1 MNLLEERLRMI
12 IDADGPVPLDRYMQQ
27 CLTDP
32 ECGYY
37 TRLDDIG
44 AKGDFIT
51 SPEISQMFGELIG
64 LWIADMWTRMG
75 SPDDAIIAE
84 LGPGKGTLMAD
95 ALRAV
100 QRAAP
105 DLLAKCQ
112 LWLVEA
118 SPRLRE
124 IQGQRLEAYSPNW
137 AETVEDI
144 PEQPVLLIGNEFLDA
159 LPVRQIVR
167 RGDSWLERAIG
178 FDADDALAIVEITP
192 QGEVPAE
199 LPPMA
204 EGEVLE
210 ISPARSAVGRT
221 VAAQIAVHGGAALLI
236 DYGHELTVPGDT
248 LQAMKAHRFHPIL
261 ETPGEADLTSHV
273 DFAALARTASQD
285 GLNILGPI
293 GQRQFLLRL
302 GIEARLAQLLKNA
315 EPEVANGLT
324 SGFRRLTDPSHM
336 GHLFKVMCLSHEQI
350 GIPTGYVAD
359 EAFSHSI

>member
-1 MNLLEERLRMI
+1 MNLLEERLRLI
-12 IDADGPVPLDRYMQQ
+12 IGADGPIPLDRYMQQ
-27 CLTDP
+27 ALTDP

-44 AKGDFIT
+44 AQGDFVT
-51 SPEISQMFGELIG
+51 APEISQMFGELLG
-64 LWIADMWTRMG
+64 LWMAHMWMRMG
-75 SPDDAIIAE
+75 SPEDAIIAE

-105 DLLAKCQ
+105 DMLAGCE

-118 SPRLRE
+118 SPRMRE
-124 IQGQRLEAYSPNW
+124 LQGERLQAHAPNW
-137 AETVEDI
+137 AEAVEDL
-144 PEQPVLLIGNEFLDA
+144 PEKPMLLIGNEFLDA

-167 RGDSWLERAIG
+167 RGDGWTERAVGIEG
-178 FDADDALAIVEITP
+178 DRLAIAEIEP
-192 QGEVPAE
+192 QGDLPAE
-199 LPPMA
+199 LPPMT

-210 ISPARSAVGRT
+210 ISPARAAAVRT
-221 VAAQIAVHGGAALLI
+221 IAAQVATHGGAALLI

-248 LQAMKAHRFHPIL
+248 LQAMKAHEFHPLL

-273 DFAALARTASQD
+273 DFAALARVARRD

-302 GIEARLAQLLKNA
+302 GMEARLAQLLKNA
-315 EPEVANGLT
+315 NPETANGLT
-324 SGFRRLTDPSHM
+324 AGFRRLTDPAHM
-336 GHLFKVMCLSHEQI
+336 GHLFKAMCLANDQI
-350 GIPTGYVAD
+350 GVPTGYVAE
-359 EAFSHSI
+359 EAFSHSV

>member
-12 IDADGPVPLDRYMQQ
+12 IQTDGPIPLDRFMQQ
-27 CLTDP
+27 ALTDP

-51 SPEISQMFGELIG
+51 APEISQMFGELIG
-64 LWIADMWTRMG
+64 LWLADMWMRMG
-75 SPDDAIIAE
+75 SPEGAVVAE

-105 DLLAKCQ
+105 ELLVKCQ

-124 IQGQRLEAYSPNW
+124 VQGQRLQAYAPNW
-137 AETVEDI
+137 AETVEDL
-144 PEQPVLLIGNEFLDA
+144 PESPLLLIANEFLDA
-159 LPVRQIVR
+159 LPVRQITW
-167 RGDSWLERAIG
+167 RGDHWRERAVG
-178 FDADDALAIVEITP
+178 LDEDALAIVEIDP
-192 QGEVPAE
+192 QGDIPKE
-199 LPPMA
+199 LPPMT

-210 ISPARSAVGRT
+210 ISPVRSAAVRT
-221 VAAQIAVHGGAALLI
+221 VAAQIATQGGAALLI

-248 LQAMKAHRFHPIL
+248 LQAMKAHEFHPLL
-261 ETPGEADLTSHV
+261 ETPGEADLTAHV
-273 DFAALARTASQD
+273 DFAALARAARQD

-315 EPEVANGLT
+315 ETDAVNGLT
-324 SGFRRLTDPSHM
+324 MGFRRLTDPTHM
-336 GHLFKVMCLSHEQI
+336 GHLFKVLCLVQEQI
-350 GIPTGYVAD
+350 GVPTGYVSD
-359 EAFSHSI
+359 EAFSHSA

>member
-12 IDADGPVPLDRYMQQ
+12 IEADGPIPLDRYMQQ
-27 CLTDP
+27 ALTDP

-44 AKGDFIT
+44 AQGDFIT
-51 SPEISQMFGELIG
+51 APEISQMFGELVG
-64 LWIADMWTRMG
+64 LWIADMWMRIG
-75 SPDDAIIAE
+75 SPADAIIAE
-84 LGPGKGTLMAD
+84 LGPGKGTLMTD

-105 DLLAKCQ
+105 EMLQSCE

-124 IQGQRLEAYSPNW
+124 VQGERLQAWSPNW
-137 AETVEDI
+137 AETVEDL
-144 PEQPVLLIGNEFLDA
+144 PEKPLLLIGNEFLDT
-159 LPVRQIVR
+159 LPVRQIVK
-167 RGDSWLERAIG
+167 RGEAFAERAVG
-178 FDADDALAIVEITP
+178 VAGDALAMSEIEP
-192 QGEVPAE
+192 QGELPPE
-199 LPPMA
+199 LPPMSD
-204 EGEVLE
+204 GEVVE
-210 ISPARSAVGRT
+210 ISPVRAAVIRT
-221 VAAQIAVHGGAALLI
+221 IAAQIVVHGGAALLI

-248 LQAMKAHRFHPIL
+248 LQAMKAHQYHPLL
-261 ETPGEADLTSHV
+261 ESPGEADLTSHV
-273 DFAALARTASQD
+273 DFAALARAARQD

-315 EPEVANGLT
+315 DETTANGLT
-324 SGFRRLTDPSHM
+324 TGFRRLTDPAHM
-336 GHLFKVMCLSHEQI
+336 GHLFKVLCLAHESI
-350 GIPTGYVAD
+350 GVPTGYVAD

>member
-1 MNLLEERLRMI
+1 MNLLEERLRMVI
-12 IDADGPVPLDRYMQQ
+12 EADGPIPLDRYMQQ
-27 CLTDP
+27 AMTDP

-51 SPEISQMFGELIG
+51 APEISQMFGELMG
-64 LWIADMWTRMG
+64 LWIADMWMRMG
-75 SPDDAIIAE
+75 SPADAIVAE

-95 ALRAV
+95 AMRAI

-105 DLLAKCQ
+105 EMLVGCQ

-124 IQGQRLEAYSPNW
+124 LQGERLQAYSPNW
-137 AETVEDI
+137 AETVEDL
-144 PEQPVLLIGNEFLDA
+144 PENPLLLIGNEFLDA

-167 RGDSWLERAIG
+167 RGEGWTERAVSISG
-178 FDADDALAIVEITP
+178 DTLAITEIEP
-192 QGEVPAE
+192 QGEVPSD
-199 LPPMA
+199 LPPMT

-210 ISPARSAVGRT
+210 ISPTRSAAVRT
-221 VAAQIAVHGGAALLI
+221 IAAQVATLGGAALLI

-248 LQAMKAHRFHPIL
+248 LQAMKAHQFHPVL

-273 DFAALARTASQD
+273 DFSALARTARQD

-315 EPEVANGLT
+315 DQETAAGLT
-324 SGFRRLTDPSHM
+324 TGFRRLTDPSHM
-336 GHLFKVMCLSHEQI
+336 GHLFKVLCLSNDQI
-350 GIPTGYVAD
+350 GVPTGYVAE
-359 EAFSHSI
+359 EAFSHSV